1 MPVQISK
8 YQLFVMIV
16 LFEIGSTPLF
26 ALGSSAKQDSWL
38 AMLAAAVAGFFLLLL
53 FIAIQRRAPDQDL
66 MGLLKLCFGKWI
78 GTCIGVSFAIYF
90 AYESM
95 RNVRDFGEISN
106 LTLLS
111 TTPKYVTM
119 FIILLLAFYAII
131 MGVDTLFR
139 VTEALLPMVV
149 ISYSF
154 LILLISIA
162 GLIHLDNVLPVLENG
177 LIPVLKTAFPDIVS
191 FPFGQTIIFFM
202 IWHLFPDQFKLRKIS
217 LLSYTTVS
225 LFLVAM
231 NVLNVTVLG
240 TTLVANS
247 TLPFLQTVQLI
258 EVGDVLERLDVMVT
272 LLLFLGL
279 FVKMTTFYW
288 GAVYALTHLF
298 PVIKKRYWLILI
310 GTLIF
315 ITAFL
320 EPNYTIHVWLGLT
333 FSVKLY
339 PLFQVVIPIV
349 MFIAMLVRKISV
361 KNEKEP
367 AL

>member
-8 YQLFVMIV
+8 YQLFVMVI

-38 AMLAAAVAGFFLLLL
+38 AMLAAAAAGFFLLLL
-53 FIAIQRRAPDQDL
+53 FLAIQRKAPDQDL
-66 MGLLKLCFGKWI
+66 MGLLKLSFGKWI
-78 GTCIGVSFAIYF
+78 GTCVGVTFAIYF

-106 LTLLS
+106 LTLLN

-119 FIILLLAFYAII
+119 FIILLLASYAII

-139 VTEALLPMVV
+139 VTEALLPIVI
-149 ISYSF
+149 ISYGF
-154 LILLISIA
+154 LIFLISIA
-162 GLIHLDNVLPVLENG
+162 GLIHLDNILPVLENG
-177 LIPVLKTAFPDIVS
+177 IAPVLKTAFPDIVS
-191 FPFGQTIIFFM
+191 FPFGQTIVFFM
-202 IWHLFPDQFKLRKIS
+202 IWHMFPDQQKLKRLS
-217 LLSYTTVS
+217 LISYTTVA

-231 NVLNVTVLG
+231 NMLNISILG

-258 EVGDVLERLDVMVT
+258 EVGDILERLDVMVT

-298 PVIKKRYWLILI
+298 PAVHKRYWLMIVGL
-310 GTLIF
+310 LIF
-315 ITAFL
+315 ITSFL
-320 EPNYTIHVWLGLT
+320 EPNYSIHVWLGLK
-333 FSVKLY
+333 FSVKIY
-339 PLFQVVIPIV
+339 PLFQVLIPIV
-349 MFIAMLVRKISV
+349 MFIAMQFRKLPSQQTPTSDV
-361 KNEKEP
+361 
-367 AL
+367 

>member
-1 MPVQISK
+1 MPVQITK
-8 YQLFVMIV
+8 YQLFVMII

-38 AMLAAAVAGFFLLLL
+38 AMLAAAVAGFLLLLL
-53 FIAIQRRAPDQDL
+53 FLAIQRRAPDQDL
-66 MGLLKLCFGKWI
+66 MGLLKISFGTWI
-78 GTCIGVSFAIYF
+78 GTCIGVTFAIYF

-119 FIILLLAFYAII
+119 FIILLLAFYTII

-139 VTEALLPMVV
+139 MTEALLPVVV
-149 ISYSF
+149 ISYGF
-154 LILLISIA
+154 LICLISIA

-177 LIPVLKTAFPDIVS
+177 LAPVLKAAFPDIVS
-191 FPFGQTIIFFM
+191 FPFGQTVIFFM
-202 IWHLFPDQFKLRKIS
+202 IWHLFPDQQKLKKLS
-217 LLSYTTVS
+217 LIAYSTVA
-225 LFLVAM
+225 LFLIAM
-231 NVLNVTVLG
+231 NVLNITILG
-240 TTLVANS
+240 TTLVANA

-258 EVGDVLERLDVMVT
+258 EVGDILERLDVMVT

-298 PVIKKRYWLILI
+298 PAIHKRYWLMLV
-310 GTLIF
+310 GLLIF
-315 ITAFL
+315 VSSFL
-320 EPNYTIHVWLGLT
+320 EPNYTTHVWLGLK
-333 FSVKLY
+333 FSVKIY
-339 PLFQVVIPIV
+339 PLFQVLIPIV
-349 MFIAMLVRKISV
+349 MFIVMLVRRISV
-361 KNEKEP
+361 RQP
-367 AL
+367 PTSDV